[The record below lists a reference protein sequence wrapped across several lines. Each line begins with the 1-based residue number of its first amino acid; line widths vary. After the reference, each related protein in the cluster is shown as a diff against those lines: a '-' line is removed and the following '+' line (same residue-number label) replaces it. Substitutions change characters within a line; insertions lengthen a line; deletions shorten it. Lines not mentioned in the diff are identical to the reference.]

1 MEFAIIK
8 LFVLKILCKGGYFML
23 KLKSRKVEKGY
34 TIIELLIVAAI
45 IGILLAI
52 AIPNLIKARISA
64 NEANA
69 RKAVQTIRD
78 ASAEFFEQDMDNNG
92 SRDYTD
98 LIGGTDPL
106 TCLTDTS
113 LRCPDDATPG
123 GCVEADALVDNSF
136 CGAITSAGDGVTAT
150 TADCLD
156 SKAGYCIGWTGDS
169 ASPAGL
175 DAAGYG
181 DPELQADF
189 GWEISMS
196 SAFKSGRRDFGVWGD
211 GVIRCT
217 PTTVATS
224 GAPGTFD
231 TTRDGTGGIAAGS
244 CD

>member
-69 RKAVQTIRD
+69 RKAMQTLRD
-78 ASAEFFEQDMDNNG
+78 AEGEFFEQDIDNNG
-92 SRDYTD
+92 TRDFTD
-98 LIGGTDPL
+98 LIGDSPPTVDN
-106 TCLTDTS
+106 S
-113 LRCPDDATPG
+113 LRCPDNTVTPA
-123 GCVEADALVDNSF
+123 CNEPDALVDNSF
-136 CGAITSAGDGVTAT
+136 VGALTGVGDGVTAT

-156 SKAGYCIGWTGDS
+156 SKAGYCVGWTGD
-169 ASPAGL
+169 AATVPTLAGANY
-175 DAAGYG
+175 D
-181 DPELQADF
+181 DPLLEADF
-189 GWEISMS
+189 GWETSMT
-196 SAFKSGRRDFGVWGD
+196 SAAKSGRRDFGVWGD
-211 GVIRCT
+211 GVIRCS
-217 PTTVATS
+217 ATNLAS
-224 GAPGTFD
+224 GAVGTFL
-231 TTRDGTGGIAAGS
+231 TTRDGTPSSDA